1 MSNLGNREK
10 IGPSLIY
17 APQKEDDEWIFQ
29 GLSIDL
35 DEKNKD
41 SFLRLIEDFI
51 ADMEEDIE
59 SSRQRLHVILYDE
72 DIDDGILYRSDEDWD
87 ESEPKAEYSSTPDL
101 GTKLGRWLKKFGH
114 ACLEEEEDYPSASS
128 EPSMPSLD
136 EINEEDV
143 RDTIEE
149 LERNIE
155 RLRLLGI
162 PLTVIVEFVAK
173 YETISRLYITDDL
186 RILLPDYDKEVE
198 MPALYKALYILFVMN
213 RKNRTTRDHVG
224 IVYLLTNELYERE
237 HIYKYGITI
246 NPFQRKRVQN
256 NSVPPV
262 YALYDIIVMFS
273 KSYKEI
279 EKRLE
284 GIFKEKS
291 LILETEESSSKEW
304 IRAEEAEIVE
314 IYKQMLSEFPGSE
327 MCYQGKRYKYEDN
340 EIKELKIPNCRLD
353 FLGILDGDQIKCIA
367 DNKTFTVK
375 GNGILVKGE
384 EMSLSTYMKK
394 EHPRKGLTN
403 EHNGYQA
410 FTYKG
415 ESIYEMWQHLVKPH
429 KK

>member
-1 MSNLGNREK
+1 MKYSIAFKGLPFEPDKKQVIYVENQYDERINAIIREIYEQLKWTFKRANLDFIYLPMFFNDEETKEKILYYAPYLTSEIIENAELRNNYLLSYMSNLGNRDK

-29 GLSIDL
+29 GQSIDL
-35 DEKNKD
+35 DEKNKN

-59 SSRQRLHVILYDE
+59 SSRQRLHVIFDE
-72 DIDDGILYRSDEDWD
+72 ENSDDGIFYRSDEDWD

-114 ACLEEEEDYPSASS
+114 ACLEEEEGYPSASS

-143 RDTIEE
+143 RETIEE

-213 RKNRTTRDHVG
+213 RKKG
-224 IVYLLTNELYERE
+224 IVL
-237 HIYKYGITI
+237 
-246 NPFQRKRVQN
+246 Q
-256 NSVPPV
+256 
-262 YALYDIIVMFS
+262 
-273 KSYKEI
+273 
-279 EKRLE
+279 RLE
-284 GIFKEKS
+284 DYHSDLVYLYKKTLGRES
-291 LILETEESSSKEW
+291 LTPRQLQSINKLESSYNNDGSVYVTLTRIKTAFKSV
-304 IRAEEAEIVE
+304 IDDHLAKYYYIVG
-314 IYKQMLSEFPGSE
+314 KPGEPYNISLN
-327 MCYQGKRYKYEDN
+327 EDLIVW
-340 EIKELKIPNCRLD
+340 EDED
-353 FLGILDGDQIKCIA
+353 
-367 DNKTFTVK
+367 
-375 GNGILVKGE
+375 E
-384 EMSLSTYMKK
+384 
-394 EHPRKGLTN
+394 
-403 EHNGYQA
+403 
-410 FTYKG
+410 
-415 ESIYEMWQHLVKPH
+415 
-429 KK
+429 

>member
-1 MSNLGNREK
+1 M
-10 IGPSLIY
+10 
-17 APQKEDDEWIFQ
+17 
-29 GLSIDL
+29 
-35 DEKNKD
+35 
-41 SFLRLIEDFI
+41 
-51 ADMEEDIE
+51 
-59 SSRQRLHVILYDE
+59 
-72 DIDDGILYRSDEDWD
+72 
-87 ESEPKAEYSSTPDL
+87 
-101 GTKLGRWLKKFGH
+101 
-114 ACLEEEEDYPSASS
+114 
-128 EPSMPSLD
+128 
-136 EINEEDV
+136 
-143 RDTIEE
+143 
-149 LERNIE
+149 
-155 RLRLLGI
+155 
-162 PLTVIVEFVAK
+162 
-173 YETISRLYITDDL
+173 
-186 RILLPDYDKEVE
+186 
-198 MPALYKALYILFVMN
+198 LFVMN
-213 RKNRTTRDHVG
+213 RKNRTTRDNVG

-284 GIFKEKS
+284 GIFKEKN

-353 FLGILDGDQIKCIA
+353 FLGILDGDQIKCIV
-367 DNKTFTVK
+367 DGKTFTVK
-375 GNGILVKGE
+375 GNGILVAGE
-384 EMSLSTYMKK
+384 EMSLSNYMKK
-394 EHPRKGLTN
+394 EHPRNGQTN
-403 EHNGYQA
+403 EHNGYQS

-415 ESIYEMWQHLVKPH
+415 DKETLYSMWQKLVKPH

>member
-1 MSNLGNREK
+1 MKYTVAFKGLPFEPDKKQVIYVENQYDERINAIIREIYEQLKWTFKRANLDFIYLPMFFNDEETKEKILYYAPYLTSEIIENAELRNNYLLSYMSNLGNRDK

-29 GLSIDL
+29 GQSIDL
-35 DEKNKD
+35 DEKNKN

-59 SSRQRLHVILYDE
+59 SSRQRLHVVLDDE
-72 DIDDGILYRSDEDWD
+72 ESNDGILYRSDEDWV

-143 RDTIEE
+143 RETIEE

-213 RKNRTTRDHVG
+213 RKKG
-224 IVYLLTNELYERE
+224 IVL
-237 HIYKYGITI
+237 
-246 NPFQRKRVQN
+246 Q
-256 NSVPPV
+256 
-262 YALYDIIVMFS
+262 
-273 KSYKEI
+273 
-279 EKRLE
+279 RLE
-284 GIFKEKS
+284 DYHSDLVYLYKKTLGRES
-291 LILETEESSSKEW
+291 LTPRQLQSINKLESSYNNDGSVYVTLTRIKTAFKSV
-304 IRAEEAEIVE
+304 IDDHLAKYYYIVG
-314 IYKQMLSEFPGSE
+314 KPGEPYNISLN
-327 MCYQGKRYKYEDN
+327 EDLIVW
-340 EIKELKIPNCRLD
+340 EDED
-353 FLGILDGDQIKCIA
+353 
-367 DNKTFTVK
+367 
-375 GNGILVKGE
+375 E
-384 EMSLSTYMKK
+384 
-394 EHPRKGLTN
+394 
-403 EHNGYQA
+403 
-410 FTYKG
+410 
-415 ESIYEMWQHLVKPH
+415 
-429 KK
+429 

>member
-1 MSNLGNREK
+1 M
-10 IGPSLIY
+10 
-17 APQKEDDEWIFQ
+17 
-29 GLSIDL
+29 
-35 DEKNKD
+35 
-41 SFLRLIEDFI
+41 
-51 ADMEEDIE
+51 
-59 SSRQRLHVILYDE
+59 
-72 DIDDGILYRSDEDWD
+72 
-87 ESEPKAEYSSTPDL
+87 
-101 GTKLGRWLKKFGH
+101 
-114 ACLEEEEDYPSASS
+114 
-128 EPSMPSLD
+128 
-136 EINEEDV
+136 
-143 RDTIEE
+143 
-149 LERNIE
+149 
-155 RLRLLGI
+155 
-162 PLTVIVEFVAK
+162 
-173 YETISRLYITDDL
+173 
-186 RILLPDYDKEVE
+186 
-198 MPALYKALYILFVMN
+198 LFVMN
-213 RKNRTTRDHVG
+213 RKNRTTRDNVG

-353 FLGILDGDQIKCIA
+353 FLGILDGDQIKCIV
-367 DNKTFTVK
+367 DGKTFTVK
-375 GNGILVKGE
+375 GNGILVAGE
-384 EMSLSTYMKK
+384 EMSLSNYMKK
-394 EHPRKGLTN
+394 EHPRNGQTN
-403 EHNGYQA
+403 EHNGYQS

-415 ESIYEMWQHLVKPH
+415 DKETLYSMWQKLVKPH

>member
-1 MSNLGNREK
+1 MKYSIAFRGLPFEPDKKQVIYVENQYDERINAIIREIYEQLKWTFKRANLDFIYLPMFFNDEETKEKILYYAPYLTSEIIENAELRNNYLLSYMSNLGNRDK

-29 GLSIDL
+29 GQSIDL
-35 DEKNKD
+35 DEKNKN

-59 SSRQRLHVILYDE
+59 SSRQRLHVIFDE
-72 DIDDGILYRSDEDWD
+72 ENSDDGIFYRSDEDWD

-114 ACLEEEEDYPSASS
+114 ACLEEEEGYPSASS

-143 RDTIEE
+143 RNTIEE

-213 RKNRTTRDHVG
+213 RKKG
-224 IVYLLTNELYERE
+224 IVL
-237 HIYKYGITI
+237 
-246 NPFQRKRVQN
+246 Q
-256 NSVPPV
+256 
-262 YALYDIIVMFS
+262 
-273 KSYKEI
+273 
-279 EKRLE
+279 RLE
-284 GIFKEKS
+284 DYHSDLVYLYKKTLGRES
-291 LILETEESSSKEW
+291 LTPRQLQSINKLESSYNNDGSVYVTLTRIKTAFKSV
-304 IRAEEAEIVE
+304 IDDHLAKYYYIVG
-314 IYKQMLSEFPGSE
+314 KPGEPYNISLN
-327 MCYQGKRYKYEDN
+327 EDLIVW
-340 EIKELKIPNCRLD
+340 EDED
-353 FLGILDGDQIKCIA
+353 
-367 DNKTFTVK
+367 
-375 GNGILVKGE
+375 E
-384 EMSLSTYMKK
+384 
-394 EHPRKGLTN
+394 
-403 EHNGYQA
+403 
-410 FTYKG
+410 
-415 ESIYEMWQHLVKPH
+415 
-429 KK
+429 

>member
-1 MSNLGNREK
+1 M
-10 IGPSLIY
+10 
-17 APQKEDDEWIFQ
+17 
-29 GLSIDL
+29 
-35 DEKNKD
+35 
-41 SFLRLIEDFI
+41 
-51 ADMEEDIE
+51 
-59 SSRQRLHVILYDE
+59 
-72 DIDDGILYRSDEDWD
+72 
-87 ESEPKAEYSSTPDL
+87 
-101 GTKLGRWLKKFGH
+101 
-114 ACLEEEEDYPSASS
+114 
-128 EPSMPSLD
+128 
-136 EINEEDV
+136 
-143 RDTIEE
+143 
-149 LERNIE
+149 
-155 RLRLLGI
+155 
-162 PLTVIVEFVAK
+162 
-173 YETISRLYITDDL
+173 
-186 RILLPDYDKEVE
+186 
-198 MPALYKALYILFVMN
+198 LFVMN
-213 RKNRTTRDHVG
+213 RKNRTTRDNVG

-314 IYKQMLSEFPGSE
+314 IYKQMLSEFPSSE

-353 FLGILDGDQIKCIA
+353 FLGILDGDQIKCIV
-367 DNKTFTVK
+367 DGKTFTVK
-375 GNGILVKGE
+375 GNGILVAGE
-384 EMSLSTYMKK
+384 EMSLSNYMKK
-394 EHPRKGLTN
+394 EHPRNGQTN
-403 EHNGYQA
+403 EHNGYQS

-415 ESIYEMWQHLVKPH
+415 DKETLYSMWQKLVKPH

>member
-1 MSNLGNREK
+1 
-10 IGPSLIY
+10 
-17 APQKEDDEWIFQ
+17 
-29 GLSIDL
+29 
-35 DEKNKD
+35 
-41 SFLRLIEDFI
+41 
-51 ADMEEDIE
+51 
-59 SSRQRLHVILYDE
+59 
-72 DIDDGILYRSDEDWD
+72 
-87 ESEPKAEYSSTPDL
+87 
-101 GTKLGRWLKKFGH
+101 
-114 ACLEEEEDYPSASS
+114 
-128 EPSMPSLD
+128 
-136 EINEEDV
+136 
-143 RDTIEE
+143 
-149 LERNIE
+149 
-155 RLRLLGI
+155 
-162 PLTVIVEFVAK
+162 
-173 YETISRLYITDDL
+173 
-186 RILLPDYDKEVE
+186 
-198 MPALYKALYILFVMN
+198 MN
-213 RKNRTTRDHVG
+213 RKNRTTRDNVG

-284 GIFKEKS
+284 GIFKEKN

-353 FLGILDGDQIKCIA
+353 FLGILDGDQIKCIV
-367 DNKTFTVK
+367 DGKTFTVK
-375 GNGILVKGE
+375 GNGILVAGE
-384 EMSLSTYMKK
+384 EMSLSNYMKK
-394 EHPRKGLTN
+394 EHPRNGQTN
-403 EHNGYQA
+403 EHNGYQS

-415 ESIYEMWQHLVKPH
+415 DKETLYSMWQKLVKPH

>member
-1 MSNLGNREK
+1 M
-10 IGPSLIY
+10 
-17 APQKEDDEWIFQ
+17 
-29 GLSIDL
+29 
-35 DEKNKD
+35 
-41 SFLRLIEDFI
+41 
-51 ADMEEDIE
+51 
-59 SSRQRLHVILYDE
+59 
-72 DIDDGILYRSDEDWD
+72 
-87 ESEPKAEYSSTPDL
+87 
-101 GTKLGRWLKKFGH
+101 
-114 ACLEEEEDYPSASS
+114 
-128 EPSMPSLD
+128 
-136 EINEEDV
+136 
-143 RDTIEE
+143 
-149 LERNIE
+149 
-155 RLRLLGI
+155 
-162 PLTVIVEFVAK
+162 
-173 YETISRLYITDDL
+173 
-186 RILLPDYDKEVE
+186 
-198 MPALYKALYILFVMN
+198 LFVMN

-353 FLGILDGDQIKCIA
+353 FLGILDGDQIKCIV
-367 DNKTFTVK
+367 DGKTFTVK
-375 GNGILVKGE
+375 GNCILVAGE
-384 EMSLSTYMKK
+384 EMSLSNYMKK
-394 EHPRKGLTN
+394 EHPRNGQTN
-403 EHNGYQA
+403 EHNGYQS

-415 ESIYEMWQHLVKPH
+415 DKETLYSMWQKLVKPH